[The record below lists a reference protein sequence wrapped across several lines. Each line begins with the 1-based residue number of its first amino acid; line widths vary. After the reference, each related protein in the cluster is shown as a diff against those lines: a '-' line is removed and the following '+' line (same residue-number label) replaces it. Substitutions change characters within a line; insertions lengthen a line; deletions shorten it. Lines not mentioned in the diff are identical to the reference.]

1 MTGSKETAGAD
12 GRPRGREC
20 TAVCLLRNEWCRAMV
35 GLMDCNNFFVSCE
48 RVFQPELADKAVVVL
63 SNNDGC
69 VVARSNEAK
78 ALGIKMGEPYFR
90 IRQLVERGEVLVR
103 SGNLRLYGDMSR
115 RVMSVAQRFVPHIEQ
130 YSIDECFLDLDG
142 VQQPVAVCREL
153 VKVVRQWTGIPV
165 SVGVAPTKTL
175 AKVASKFAKKYA
187 GYHGCCLIDTDE
199 KRVKALR
206 LTPVGEVWG
215 VGRRHLPLLL
225 GRGVKTAYDLT
236 CWNEDHVRHLL
247 ALPGVR
253 MWNELKGK
261 PMIPLEQAV
270 AKQSITA
277 SRSFRNVITDYELLR
292 SLIADFASI
301 CADKLRRDGSAAR
314 MVTAYIRTDR
324 FRPDQPQYGNSGTVT
339 LDVATSDLREIVAA
353 ATRALQSVYREGY
366 GYKKAGVSLSGITHG
381 CVQAHLF
388 DTVDRERQQ
397 RLLEAVDRV
406 REKNGVQAL
415 RVASQESFRTVMNSE
430 HRSPDYTTRLQDV
443 IKVK

>member
-253 MWNELKGK
+253 MWNELRGK

-324 FRPDQPQYGNSGTVT
+324 FRPDQPQYGNSDTVT

-381 CVQAHLF
+381 CVQTHLF

>member
-1 MTGSKETAGAD
+1 
-12 GRPRGREC
+12 
-20 TAVCLLRNEWCRAMV
+20 MV

-115 RVMSVAQRFVPHIEQ
+115 RVMSVAQRFVPRIEQ

>member
-78 ALGIKMGEPYFR
+78 ALGIKMGESYFR

-253 MWNELKGK
+253 MWNELRGK

>member
-1 MTGSKETAGAD
+1 
-12 GRPRGREC
+12 
-20 TAVCLLRNEWCRAMV
+20 MV

-115 RVMSVAQRFVPHIEQ
+115 RVMSVAQRFVPRIEQ

-253 MWNELKGK
+253 MWNELRGK

>member
-1 MTGSKETAGAD
+1 MTGSKEAAGAD

-253 MWNELKGK
+253 MWNELRGK

-324 FRPDQPQYGNSGTVT
+324 FRPDQPQYGNSDTVT

-381 CVQAHLF
+381 CVQTHLF